1 MDFME
6 ILENE
11 QIADEALDAGLTGDT
26 QKNDES
32 PKLYSE
38 EEFQQKL
45 TEELDRVLPSKIGRK
60 EAKLRK
66 EYDGKYGGL
75 MDVLKAGTGKDSVED
90 ITEAFRQHYAGKG
103 VNIPKRDAY
112 SDDDIRVLAKND
124 AAGIIKGGY
133 DEVKD
138 ELARLRNVGTRSMS
152 NRDKAL
158 LAELSQ
164 YQQSEER
171 VRDLE
176 KIGVSKD
183 VYGSE
188 DFRNFASKFNRDTPA
203 REIYDLYAKTHT
215 QQKEIKNPGSMKNI
229 TGKDTGVKDFYTRD
243 EALKFTRADL
253 DKNPALVKAIENSMQ
268 KW

>member
-1 MDFME
+1 MNFME

-11 QIADEALDAGLTGDT
+11 QIVNEEQAVRQAGDT
-26 QKNDES
+26 QKDTET

-38 EEFQQKL
+38 EEFQQRL

-75 MDVLKAGTGKDSVED
+75 MDVLKAGTGKDSVEE

-138 ELARLRNVGTRSMS
+138 ELARLGTVNARNMS
-152 NRDKAL
+152 SRDKAL
-158 LAELSQ
+158 FAELSQ

-171 VRDLE
+171 VRDLA

-188 DFRNFASKFNRDTPA
+188 NFRNFASKFNRDTSA

-215 QQKEIKNPGSMKNI
+215 QQKEINNPGSMKNNP
-229 TGKDTGVKDFYTRD
+229 GKDTGVKDFYTRD

>member
-1 MDFME
+1 ME

-11 QIADEALDAGLTGDT
+11 QVVDEELATSQAGNTQEDT
-26 QKNDES
+26 EA

-38 EEFQQKL
+38 EEFRQKL

-103 VNIPKRDAY
+103 INIPKRDAY

-124 AAGIIKGGY
+124 AANIIKGGY
-133 DEVKD
+133 EEVND
-138 ELARLRNVGTRSMS
+138 ELARLSSVGTRNMS

-158 LAELSQ
+158 FAELTQ

-171 VRDLE
+171 ERDLA

-188 DFRNFASKFNRDTPA
+188 DFRNFASKFNRDTSA
-203 REIYDLYAKTHT
+203 REIYDLFAKTHT
-215 QQKEIKNPGSMKNI
+215 QQKEIKNPGSMKNNP
-229 TGKDTGVKDFYTRD
+229 GRDTGVKDFYTRD

-253 DKNPALVKAIENSMQ
+253 DKNPALMKAIEKSMQ